1 MTEQKIISIVIPC
14 YNEEGNIGVIYNALI
29 STLQG
34 EDLEIIYIDDCSRDK
49 TLEKI
54 RELALS
60 DPRVRYISFSRNF
73 GQQSG
78 LRAGFEYATGDC
90 VISLDADMQHPPE
103 LMPRMIAKWRK
114 GYDIVYTRRQDRENI
129 SLFKRISSAMFYK
142 LINLLSDVRIEPGSA
157 DFRLLDRRIVDIL
170 VNDINEYHLYYKG
183 MISWIGF
190 RQASIDYIPAKRHS
204 GTTKWNLFSLI
215 NLAIDGITAFSIKPL
230 KLAILLGLTLSV
242 LSGIY
247 GLYALYMYFFTDAT
261 VRGWTSVLLSIL
273 FLGGVNMILLGIIGE
288 YIGRIYMQSK
298 RRPHFLVKESNMEEK
313 GKPYGNAERY

>member
-1 MTEQKIISIVIPC
+1 MNKHEKSKISIVIPC
-14 YNEEGNIGVIYNALI
+14 YNEEGNAPVIRKAVSEALAN
-29 STLQG
+29 
-34 EDLEIIYIDDCSRDK
+34 EDIEIIFIDDCSSDG
-49 TLEKI
+49 TLEKL
-54 RELALS
+54 RELAFS
-60 DPRVRYISFSRNF
+60 DARVKYISFSRNF

-103 LMPRMIAKWRK
+103 LLPQMIEKWRE
-114 GYDIVYTRRQDRENI
+114 GSDIVYTRRKDIENI
-129 SLFKRISSAMFYK
+129 PFLKRISSALFYRI
-142 LINLLSDVRIEPGSA
+142 INLLSDVKIDPGSA

-190 RQASIDYIPAKRHS
+190 RQASIEYIPEKRHS
-204 GTTKWNLFSLI
+204 GTTKWNFFSLL

-230 KLAILLGLTLSV
+230 KLAILLGLMLSV
-242 LSGIY
+242 FSGLY

-261 VRGWTSVLLSIL
+261 VPGWTSVLLSIL

-288 YIGRIYMQSK
+288 YVGRIYIQSK
-298 RRPHFLVKESNMEEK
+298 RRPHFLVKESNVIAKRIFSE
-313 GKPYGNAERY
+313 